1 MFKNQEIPKL
11 VIIPFILVTLM
22 WDSGVIL
29 CGESRCWSLFRG
41 QRVNTLTKH
50 HFEGQLLV
58 VNVILTAFA
67 LVSLVSLLIIN
78 SSIAI
83 FSTFLERM

>member
-1 MFKNQEIPKL
+1 M
-11 VIIPFILVTLM
+11 LVTLR
-22 WDSGVIL
+22 D
-29 CGESRCWSLFRG
+29 
-41 QRVNTLTKH
+41 QRVNTLIKH
-50 HFEGQLLV
+50 HFEWQLLV

-78 SSIAI
+78 SSIAN

>member
-1 MFKNQEIPKL
+1 M
-11 VIIPFILVTLM
+11 LVTLR
-22 WDSGVIL
+22 
-29 CGESRCWSLFRG
+29 GE
-41 QRVNTLTKH
+41 RVNTLTKH
-50 HFEGQLLV
+50 HFEWQLLV
-58 VNVILTAFA
+58 VSVILPAFA

>member
-1 MFKNQEIPKL
+1 M
-11 VIIPFILVTLM
+11 LVTL
-22 WDSGVIL
+22 
-29 CGESRCWSLFRG
+29 RG

-50 HFEGQLLV
+50 HFEWQLLV

-67 LVSLVSLLIIN
+67 LVSLVSLLIIIN